1 MCPSCAAGIPL
12 VLLSHTRSLITHI
25 FHVYADFGAT
35 ELEQFETIPRSQFVP
50 EGQPVLLECQV
61 SAAQDVIFKYSW
73 TRNGN
78 KAGKTRATPPTQLHV
93 FVLVRGFFPA
103 SIRAT
108 TPQIIMP
115 SFLSVSRI
123 HNCAPKDCRG
133 VHANGF
139 VYPGV
144 PTSDGFRNLCL
155 HRHGFTD
162 GRSTINACGLFER
175 AE

>member
-1 MCPSCAAGIPL
+1 MFMQISARRNWSNL
-12 VLLSHTRSLITHI
+12 RLSHGPSSSQKANQCCWSAKSVQPRMLSSSTR
-25 FHVYADFGAT
+25 G
-35 ELEQFETIPRSQFVP
+35 QETVIKLGRRGQHRPHNCMYLFLCEVSCPPPFVP
-50 EGQPVLLECQV
+50 PLP
-61 SAAQDVIFKYSW
+61 I
-73 TRNGN
+73 
-78 KAGKTRATPPTQLHV
+78 
-93 FVLVRGFFPA
+93 
-103 SIRAT
+103 
-108 TPQIIMP
+108 PQIIMP

-144 PTSDGFRNLCL
+144 PTSDGFGNLCL